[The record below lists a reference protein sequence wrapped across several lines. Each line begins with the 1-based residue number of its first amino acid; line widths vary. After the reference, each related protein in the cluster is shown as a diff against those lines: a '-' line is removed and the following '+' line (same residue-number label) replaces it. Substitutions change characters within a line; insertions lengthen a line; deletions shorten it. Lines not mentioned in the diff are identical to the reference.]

1 MHTNTPEHPK
11 PPASGSPEEEGPVM
25 TITGTD
31 FLAPDLA
38 ALLTSTAPATRP
50 RRRVFPGDPAQVA
63 HARRFVQRTLA
74 PHGLAA
80 DAALLTSELATN
92 AVQHTVT
99 GQGGTFE
106 IIICQRPAT
115 VRIAVIDAGS
125 PTIPAPLPQGGLNP
139 SGRGLALV
147 DALSRQWGQQGNRH
161 SRAVW
166 FELDTL

>member
-1 MHTNTPEHPK
+1 
-11 PPASGSPEEEGPVM
+11 M
-25 TITGTD
+25 TFNGTD
-31 FLAPDLA
+31 FLTADLA
-38 ALLTSTAPATRP
+38 ALLTSTGFTSTGAASRP
-50 RRRVFPGDPAQVA
+50 RRRVFRGDPAQVA

-74 PHGLAA
+74 PHGPAA

-92 AVQHTVT
+92 AVQHTAT

-106 IIICQRPAT
+106 IIICQHLGT

-125 PTIPAPLPQGGLNP
+125 PTVPAPLPPDDLNS

-147 DALSRQWGQQGNRH
+147 DALARQWGQRSSRH

-166 FELDTL
+166 FELDTQ

>member
-1 MHTNTPEHPK
+1 
-11 PPASGSPEEEGPVM
+11 M
-25 TITGTD
+25 TINGTD

-38 ALLTSTAPATRP
+38 ALLAGTTLADRP
-50 RRRVFPGDPAQVA
+50 RRRVFPGHPAQVA

-74 PHGLAA
+74 AHGPAA

-92 AVQHTVT
+92 AIQHTAT

-125 PTIPAPLPQGGLNP
+125 PAIPAPAPHGHLND

-147 DALSRQWGQQGNRH
+147 DALARQWGQQGNRH
-161 SRAVW
+161 ARAVW
-166 FELDTL
+166 FELDVLPPS

>member
-1 MHTNTPEHPK
+1 
-11 PPASGSPEEEGPVM
+11 M
-25 TITGTD
+25 TISGTD
-31 FLAPDLA
+31 FLAADLP
-38 ALLTSTAPATRP
+38 ALLTNTALASRP
-50 RRRVFPGDPAQVA
+50 KRRVFPGDPAQVA

-74 PHGLAA
+74 PHGPVA

-92 AVQHTVT
+92 AIRHTAT

-115 VRIAVIDAGS
+115 VRIAVVGAGS
-125 PTIPAPLPQGGLNP
+125 PAIPAPLRPGDLAS

-147 DALSRQWGQQGNRH
+147 DALARQWGQHGNRH

-166 FELDTL
+166 FEL